1 MTNKNN
7 FIFPSLIALFVAVLL
22 VSNLASTKV
31 VQVNNWLFDGG
42 TILFP
47 LAYIFGDVLTEVYG
61 YVKARLVIWL
71 GFFSLALMS
80 VTLLIVQYLPAAS
93 DWPNQAA
100 FETILGFVP
109 RLALASLAAYLAGEF
124 VNSYIL
130 SKLKITTQGKHLWL
144 RTIGSTVF
152 GQAVDTGI
160 FAAIAFAGILPVSAL
175 LNLSVTIYIMKVGL
189 EIICTPLTYKVIAWL
204 KKKETLDVY
213 DQGINYNPFSRGV

>member
-1 MTNKNN
+1 MIQNKQ
-7 FIFPSLIALFVAVLL
+7 IFSVIVGLFVAVLL

-31 VQVNNWLFDGG
+31 VQLNGWLFDGG

-61 YVKARLVIWL
+61 YARARLVIWL

-80 VTLLIVQYLPAAS
+80 VTLLIVQYLPPAS
-93 DWPNQAA
+93 DWPNQTA

-109 RLALASLAAYLAGEF
+109 RLALASLIAYLAGEF

-130 SKLKITTQGKHLWL
+130 SKLKIKTQGKYLWL
-144 RTIGSTVF
+144 RTISSTVF
-152 GQAVDTGI
+152 GQAVDTTI
-160 FAAIAFAGILPVSAL
+160 FAVVAFAGLLPLAAL
-175 LNLSVTIYIMKVGL
+175 LNLSITIYLMKVGL

-204 KKKETLDVY
+204 KKEEGLDVY
-213 DQGINYNPFSRGV
+213 DKGINYSLFKWRA